1 MDTSLRQVSECLG
14 ALEASVT
21 HFACEDFESLLATF
35 GETITR
41 WPASEASIGD
51 VVRIS
56 QRLYSALK
64 IEGGERAMLLQCD
77 VVSRVCKQVQEA
89 MFELYVES
97 SLHMGLD
104 GSKDWIVEMR
114 LVQRDLSTL
123 GVGLI
128 RKIET
133 MSTLDIPLDV
143 DGFKLVRS
151 RILQVDMIVSIIDE
165 KYLPMM
171 DVDKYFDNVIDIP
184 VTGRQTT
191 LGEIAMAFSLA
202 GKELPA
208 KISRRMSANET
219 VRR

>member
-35 GETITR
+35 GDMIAQ
-41 WPASEASIGD
+41 WPASDANIGEI
-51 VVRIS
+51 VRIS
-56 QRLYSALK
+56 QRLYGILR
-64 IEGGERAMLLQCD
+64 IEGGERAILLQCD

-89 MFELYVES
+89 MFALYVKS
-97 SLHMGLD
+97 SLDLGLD

-114 LVQRDLSTL
+114 LVQRDLSSL

-128 RKIET
+128 RRIESL
-133 MSTLDIPLDV
+133 STLDIPLDV

-151 RILQVDMIVSIIDE
+151 RVLQVDMIVSIIDE
-165 KYLPMM
+165 KYSPLM
-171 DVDKYFDNVIDIP
+171 DVEKYFDNVIDIP
-184 VTGRQTT
+184 ATSRQSA
-191 LGEIAMAFSLA
+191 LGEIAMAFNVA

-208 KISRRMSANET
+208 KILRRLSANEN